1 MKEQKNIKRIEL
13 RKIKQVWMR
22 NISGWLLIAPSVI
35 LFVLLV
41 WRPIIIGISYSFFD
55 LKGFAP
61 VKFVGFDNYIDV
73 LTDTNFLQTL
83 KNTVWYVF
91 WSLIIGFPLPFI
103 CAVILN
109 ELIHTKG
116 WFRVSTYLPVL
127 VPSIASMLIWKLIY
141 QDGSGG
147 LLNMFLYYI
156 GIAPVD
162 WLNNKALVIPELI
175 ISMTWHGFGGAIILY
190 LATLQGVDN
199 SLYDAARVDGVGL
212 IGRFTTVLFPHM
224 RSLLLLNV
232 IRQMISVFNVTEQPL
247 AMTGGGPNGASM
259 SLGLTNYFYAFKFG
273 QYEKSLALGVITFVI
288 LMGLTFVYFYFDKKT
303 EV

>member
-1 MKEQKNIKRIEL
+1 
-13 RKIKQVWMR
+13 MR

-190 LATLQGVDN
+190 LPTLQGVDN
-199 SLYDAARVDGVGL
+199 SLYDYARVDGVGL

>member
-1 MKEQKNIKRIEL
+1 
-13 RKIKQVWMR
+13 MR